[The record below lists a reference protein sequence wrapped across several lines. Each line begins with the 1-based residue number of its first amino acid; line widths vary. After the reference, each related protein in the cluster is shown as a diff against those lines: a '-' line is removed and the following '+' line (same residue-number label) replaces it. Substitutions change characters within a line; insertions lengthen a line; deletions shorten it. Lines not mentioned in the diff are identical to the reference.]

1 MTCVFEHCICISV
14 VGQKKVQHIERKWKK
29 SGKEDEED
37 NQPFVNI
44 ITHPYCTDLTFLDV
58 YLHLRSRLVSLRY
71 QKENGYGM
79 QKCMKICS
87 LFFGEGMYPRFV
99 SYINH

>member
-1 MTCVFEHCICISV
+1 M
-14 VGQKKVQHIERKWKK
+14 KK
-29 SGKEDEED
+29 SGKEDED

-58 YLHLRSRLVSLRY
+58 YLRLRSRLVSLRY
-71 QKENGYGM
+71 QKENEYGM
-79 QKCMKICS
+79 QKCMNMRS
-87 LFFGEGMYPRFV
+87 LFFGEGMYLNFV